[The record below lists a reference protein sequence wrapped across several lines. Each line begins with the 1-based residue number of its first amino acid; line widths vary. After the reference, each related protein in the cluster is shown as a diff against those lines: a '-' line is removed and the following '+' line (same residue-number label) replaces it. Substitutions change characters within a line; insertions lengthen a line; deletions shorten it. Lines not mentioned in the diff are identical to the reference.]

1 MKKKDNTVNEK
12 YFLLTQKK
20 IFLRTLSYDNETNE
34 KSKGNVV
41 SKNSILNALLRQA
54 FGKTVIS
61 GCTRMLGLSLLEN
74 FMPHRPSSP
83 RYKKVIKIMM
93 FKVCQKTN
101 KI

>member
-1 MKKKDNTVNEK
+1 MKNI
-12 YFLLTQKK
+12 FLLTQKTFFK
-20 IFLRTLSYDNETNE
+20 DLTLDNETNE

-74 FMPHRPSSP
+74 LIPLRPNSP
-83 RYKKVIKIMM
+83 RFKRVIKIVEI
-93 FKVCQKTN
+93 KVCLCD
-101 KI
+101 